1 VRASTSTTPG
11 GRLVR
16 TLLDSKVEPGKQSVT
31 WDGRDNSGQVLS
43 SGTYFYS
50 LSLDGQV
57 LDKGK
62 AVILK

>member
-1 VRASTSTTPG
+1 
-11 GRLVR
+11 
-16 TLLDSKVEPGKQSVT
+16 LDSKVEPGKQSVT

>member
-1 VRASTSTTPG
+1 MEALAGSP
-11 GRLVR
+11 
-16 TLLDSKVEPGKQSVT
+16 PCH
-31 WDGRDNSGQVLS
+31 SGQVLP